1 MTLGHLGPSLDFF
14 FYMSSFSSLPFTVDK
29 FLITPL
35 IRLNNAGRFSAALS
49 IRRGQGT
56 QTHDRVYTFKPD
68 FASKDSALV
77 YAAAQGRYW
86 MLNPASFT

>member
-14 FYMSSFSSLPFTVDK
+14 FYMSSFSSLPFTVGK

-35 IRLNNAGRFSAALS
+35 IRSNNAGRFSAALS